1 MSEAGSSTGAGTAAG
16 EMETVLR
23 RLKRIEE
30 ANARI
35 EERLDGLY
43 DLLVEKEEKGSE
55 DGDADG

>member
-1 MSEAGSSTGAGTAAG
+1 
-16 EMETVLR
+16 METVLR

-55 DGDADG
+55 DGDADGEPEEDGMEE